1 MIMWRILFLSF
12 VFITS
17 CTNSTYVPSGI
28 IKPREMQNIFWDM
41 IRGDI
46 LAQEIINKDSTKNL
60 KTESFA
66 ITEKIFSIHNIN
78 RAKFEES
85 IAFYEKHPEMVK
97 IIFDSLNA
105 VQTRKNSTEIERRKK
120 GQRDYNIPRSNFI
133 R

>member
-1 MIMWRILFLSF
+1 MIMSRILFLSF

-17 CTNSTYVPSGI
+17 CTNRTYVPSGI

-46 LAQEIINKDSTKNL
+46 LAQEIINKDSNKNL

-78 RAKFEES
+78 RAKFEKS
-85 IAFYEKHPEMVK
+85 IAFYEKHPGLVR
-97 IIFDSLNA
+97 IILDSLNA
-105 VQTRKNSTEIERRKK
+105 VQTRKNSKEIERRRK
-120 GQRDYNIPRSNFI
+120 GQREYNIPPSNFI